1 MKKNLCFLRQSGSSH
16 AHRSF
21 IDQSTAGLAL
31 CGFWRYPYRLSTRL
45 SRPFVGNP
53 AFIHKLPKAS
63 PPPVDR
69 TSGQFL
75 SNSRKARPTG
85 LSALYKQALHID
97 LNRNWGKFPSAIASI
112 VPATSERKNFVFFL
126 KPLRPRRC
134 FRLCAHFAP
143 RLFYPQACMGP
154 EGTIPVTVSSA
165 RFTRTVILCSQTAV
179 FAQKPTSLRRARRGA
194 ARKRLRTRYSHSVP
208 QCLWIGQVIP
218 PLEWSRVDKGFRR
231 LGRRQEG
238 RSGSTFA

>member
-1 MKKNLCFLRQSGSSH
+1 MSEQLFHRALHFPWGKTKNIHSMKKNLCFLRQSGSSH

-75 SNSRKARPTG
+75 SNSLKGSPHR
-85 LSALYKQALHID
+85 AL
-97 LNRNWGKFPSAIASI
+97 R
-112 VPATSERKNFVFFL
+112 
-126 KPLRPRRC
+126 
-134 FRLCAHFAP
+134 
-143 RLFYPQACMGP
+143 
-154 EGTIPVTVSSA
+154 
-165 RFTRTVILCSQTAV
+165 
-179 FAQKPTSLRRARRGA
+179 
-194 ARKRLRTRYSHSVP
+194 
-208 QCLWIGQVIP
+208 
-218 PLEWSRVDKGFRR
+218 
-231 LGRRQEG
+231 
-238 RSGSTFA
+238 

>member
-75 SNSRKARPTG
+75 INSLKARPTG

-126 KPLRPRRC
+126 KPLRPRRV
-134 FRLCAHFAP
+134 FSTFA
-143 RLFYPQACMGP
+143 
-154 EGTIPVTVSSA
+154 
-165 RFTRTVILCSQTAV
+165 
-179 FAQKPTSLRRARRGA
+179 PTSLPVFSIHRLAWARRGQYPSPF
-194 ARKRLRTRYSHSVP
+194 RQRVSPEPSSSVHKRLFSLKTD
-208 QCLWIGQVIP
+208 QP
-218 PLEWSRVDKGFRR
+218 PESPA
-231 LGRRQEG
+231 GRCPEATANTLFTF
-238 RSGSTFA
+238 GSTVFVDWTGYPATGVEPRG

>member
-75 SNSRKARPTG
+75 SNFERLAPPGSPHSINRLFTSTSTG
-85 LSALYKQALHID
+85 IGGNS
-97 LNRNWGKFPSAIASI
+97 
-112 VPATSERKNFVFFL
+112 
-126 KPLRPRRC
+126 PRRLLPLFQRLRNGRILSFSSSRYVRAGC
-134 FRLCAHFAP
+134 FRLLRPLRSPSFLSTGLHGPGGDNTRHRFVSAFHP
-143 RLFYPQACMGP
+143 NRHPLFTNGCFRSKTDQPP
-154 EGTIPVTVSSA
+154 ESPAGRCPEATANTL
-165 RFTRTVILCSQTAV
+165 FT
-179 FAQKPTSLRRARRGA
+179 F
-194 ARKRLRTRYSHSVP
+194 
-208 QCLWIGQVIP
+208 
-218 PLEWSRVDKGFRR
+218 
-231 LGRRQEG
+231 
-238 RSGSTFA
+238 GSTVFVDWTGYPATGVEPRG